1 MSISGISSVS
11 GQYSTANLSQTT
23 QSAGSSFFSDFQELS
38 SALQSGNLAQA
49 QQAYNALTQNAPG
62 AMTNSPIATAMNNL
76 GAALQSGNLQAAQQA
91 LSQVQQA
98 MQQGMEAG
106 GHHHHHHDGGGGQ
119 VQSSSSSI
127 GATNDPTSLF
137 NPANSVLS
145 PSSSDSSTNSGNN
158 SNNNLLDIV
167 G

>member
-1 MSISGISSVS
+1 MSGISLTS
-11 GQYSTANLSQTT
+11 GLYSTADLFQTT
-23 QSAGSSFFSDFQELS
+23 QPTGSSFFSNFQDLT
-38 SALQSGNLAQA
+38 SALQSGDLAQA

-62 AMTNSPIATAMNNL
+62 AMANSPIATAMNNL
-76 GAALQSGNLQAAQQA
+76 GAALQSGNLQGAQQA

-106 GHHHHHHDGGGGQ
+106 GHHHHHHGGGGQ

-158 SNNNLLDIV
+158 GNNNLLNIV

>member
-1 MSISGISSVS
+1 MSGISSIS
-11 GQYSTANLSQTT
+11 GLYSTANLSQTT
-23 QSAGSSFFSDFQELS
+23 QPAGSSFFSDFQDLT
-38 SALQSGNLAQA
+38 SAIQSGNLAEA

-62 AMTNSPIATAMNNL
+62 AMANSPIATAMNNL

-106 GHHHHHHDGGGGQ
+106 GHHHHHHGGGGGQ

-127 GATNDPTSLF
+127 GATDDPTSLF

-145 PSSSDSSTNSGNN
+145 PSSSDANSGNN
-158 SNNNLLDIV
+158 SNNNLLNIV